1 MAFMKLVM
9 GTAALG
15 LPYGLPAHADGVP
28 ALIAED
34 EARQLIHTALVE
46 HIDTFDT
53 APAYG
58 VAEQRLGDALG
69 QRACVWT
76 KLGHDRD
83 WDSIAASLTRSCQRL
98 RRERIDVVQI
108 HNWQPDLPIAAMLDA
123 LRADPRVAMVGC
135 STYGVDAAL
144 SAVRDGGF
152 GLVQVEWNLLN
163 QQVVDAIGDEAAKRG
178 VLIAVRSVLLQGV
191 LSERPLPAHLAA
203 LGAARAAVTRGAQH
217 QGMSLAQFAIASA
230 CGHPRIDRV
239 LVGVDAPEQLHVAL
253 AAMRAPV
260 SPDTHL
266 HVGGPLTD
274 PRTWKAPV

>member
-1 MAFMKLVM
+1 MAKMKLVM

-28 ALIAED
+28 ELIAED
-34 EARQLIHTALVE
+34 DARQLIHAALAAHV
-46 HIDTFDT
+46 DTFDT

-69 QRACVWT
+69 HRACVWT

-83 WDSIAASLTRSCQRL
+83 WNSIAASLTRSCQRL
-98 RRERIDVVQI
+98 RRDRIDVVQI
-108 HNWQPDLPIAAMLDA
+108 HNWQPDLPIAALLDA

-144 SAVRDGGF
+144 SAVRDGRF

-163 QQVVDAIGDEAAKRG
+163 QQVVNAIGDEAAKRG
-178 VLIAVRSVLLQGV
+178 VQIAVRSVLLQGV
-191 LSERPLPAHLAA
+191 LSERPLPTHLSA
-203 LGAARAAVTRGAQH
+203 LDAARAAVARAAQH

-239 LVGVDAPEQLHVAL
+239 LVGVDAPEQLHVAV

-260 SPDTHL
+260 LPAADL

-274 PRTWKAPV
+274 PRTWKTPG